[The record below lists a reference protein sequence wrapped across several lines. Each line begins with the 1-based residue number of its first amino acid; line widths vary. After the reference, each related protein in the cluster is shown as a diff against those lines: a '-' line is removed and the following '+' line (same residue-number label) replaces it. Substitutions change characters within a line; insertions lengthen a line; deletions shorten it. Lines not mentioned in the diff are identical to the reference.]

1 MTAWQRGQLIFED
14 TSLIEAAAE
23 FNRYG
28 SHKITIDG
36 PDLGKLRV
44 GGVFR
49 IGDPTSFAQAMANA
63 YHLRIINR
71 GNTIV
76 LTDKQT
82 DPR

>member
-1 MTAWQRGQLIFED
+1 VTAWQRGKLIFED
-14 TSLIEAAAE
+14 TSLREAAAE

-28 SHKITIDG
+28 RNEITIDG
-36 PDLGKLRV
+36 PVLGKLRV

-49 IGDPTSFAQAMANA
+49 IGDPSSFAQAMAKA
-63 YHLRIINR
+63 YHLRIVNN

-82 DPR
+82 DSR